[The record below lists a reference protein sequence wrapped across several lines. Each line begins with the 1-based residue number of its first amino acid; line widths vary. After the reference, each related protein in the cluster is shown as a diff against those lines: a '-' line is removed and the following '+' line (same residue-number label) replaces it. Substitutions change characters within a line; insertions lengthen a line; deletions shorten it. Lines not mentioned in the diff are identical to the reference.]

1 MSFIQSIWRLLTF
14 RISKEEMFGFTKQ
27 HFIAGLAGTWLVGI
41 GRYWDDP
48 GASSLQHAGLGSV
61 IYIFCLSAF
70 VWLIIL
76 PFKVENWKYFNIV
89 TFISLT
95 SFPALLYAIPV
106 ERFFPLDTAA
116 RINVWFLAIVASWR
130 LALLFQFMKR
140 YCDFPGYIVTAVTL
154 LPVCLIINVLS
165 LLNLERAVFEIM
177 GGVREKTANDNAYV
191 VLLIITTISYIFILP
206 LIIAY
211 IIGIANYRKK
221 NGL

>member
-1 MSFIQSIWRLLTF
+1 MSVIKTIWRLLTF
-14 RISKEEMFGFTKQ
+14 RISKKEMFGFTKK

-106 ERFFPLDTAA
+106 ERFFQLDTAA
-116 RINVWFLAIVASWR
+116 RINVWFLAIVASLR
-130 LALLFQFMKR
+130 LGLLFRFMKR

-206 LIIAY
+206 LVIAY
-211 IIGIANYRKK
+211 IIGIANYRMK

>member
-1 MSFIQSIWRLLTF
+1 MSITQTILRLLSF
-14 RISKEEMFGFTKQ
+14 RISKEEMLSFTKT
-27 HFIAGLAGTWLVGI
+27 HFIAGLTGTWLVGM

-48 GASSLQHAGLGSV
+48 GASTLQHAGLGSV

-106 ERFFPLDTAA
+106 ERFFPMDTAA
-116 RINVWFLAIVASWR
+116 RINVWFLIIVASWR
-130 LALLFQFMKR
+130 LGLLFRFMKR
-140 YCDFPGYIVTAVTL
+140 YCDFRGYIVTAVTL

-206 LIIAY
+206 LVITY

-221 NGL
+221 NRL

>member
-1 MSFIQSIWRLLTF
+1 MRITQTILRLLSF
-14 RISKEEMFGFTKQ
+14 RISKEEMLGFNQK
-27 HFIAGLAGTWLVGI
+27 HFIAGLTGTWLVGI

-48 GASSLQHAGLGSV
+48 GASTLQHMGLGSV

-76 PFKVENWKYFNIV
+76 PFKVKNWKYFNVV

-116 RINVWFLAIVASWR
+116 RINVWFLIIVASWR
-130 LALLFQFMKR
+130 LALLFKFMKR

-177 GGVREKTANDNAYV
+177 GGVRDKTANDNAYV

-206 LIIAY
+206 LIITY